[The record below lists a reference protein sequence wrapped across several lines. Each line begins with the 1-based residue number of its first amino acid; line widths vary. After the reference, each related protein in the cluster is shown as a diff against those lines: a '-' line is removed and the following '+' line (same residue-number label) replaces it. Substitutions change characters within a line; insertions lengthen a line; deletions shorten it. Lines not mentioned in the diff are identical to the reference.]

1 MGLDTPIF
9 PAAAWDGV
17 ENTNRDDIQNDRIPD
32 TRDYDTVAAEIV
44 AVETFIKNNNLVY
57 DPRIHTTEAGEN
69 INAGAPLYI
78 DSTLLTLF
86 QAQAIN
92 SKYELAGL
100 ALDYFASGD
109 LCNYISEGIIELS
122 DWTDATG
129 AASLVP
135 SADYFLDSVGPGRLT
150 NVVPTTGYVK
160 RIGKALDTTKLDI
173 NIFPSVKL

>member
-78 DSTLLTLF
+78 DPTLLTVF

-92 SKYELAGL
+92 NKYELAGL
-100 ALDYFASGD
+100 SLDYFSTGD
-109 LCNYISEGIIELS
+109 LCNYISEGIIELT

-129 AASLVP
+129 TIALVP
-135 SADYFLDSVGPGRLT
+135 SMDYFLDSTIPGQLT
-150 NVVPTTGYVK
+150 NIVPTIGYVV
-160 RIGKALDTTKLDI
+160 RIGRALTPTQLDI